1 MPSTYIGTRSEALA
15 GLEGL
20 ALSTRQASI
29 KSFLDWSEFKSLE
42 SLIESEIALNLE
54 PGHFLKL

>member
-42 SLIESEIALNLE
+42 SLIESEIA
-54 PGHFLKL
+54 